1 MMMFED
7 NNNSGSEDDV
17 FSKEGRRLT
26 LRQVLNND
34 FQSKYNKAYLSS
46 IHHLSNLVLKESI
59 LERQSMHLDRDS

>member
-34 FQSKYNKAYLSS
+34 FQSKQQSKAFLLAIIYLTLFSRINFRAS
-46 IHHLSNLVLKESI
+46 IHAL
-59 LERQSMHLDRDS
+59 RP

>member
-7 NNNSGSEDDV
+7 NQSNGINLDIGGSEDDV

-34 FQSKYNKAYLSS
+34 FQSKQQTYKAFLPF
-46 IHHLSNLVLKESI
+46 
-59 LERQSMHLDRDS
+59 